1 MKPSTSTFHSIN
13 GLRYH
18 VRSWGEPGHPKLF
31 LFHGWMDVSASFQ
44 FLVDEL
50 KRDWHVI
57 APDWRG
63 FGLTQWNQGAYWFPE
78 YFADLDALLNVFS
91 PDAPANLVGHS
102 LGGNVVCIYGGIKPQ
117 RVKNI
122 ISLEGFGVPR
132 TEIAETAAQYA
143 KWLNEVANPTQFR
156 PYVSF
161 DAVAERLKKN
171 NPRLSDDR
179 ARFLARHWAKQESNE
194 KIELLSDPKHKI
206 AHAVRYRIDEALVC
220 WRAVTAPV
228 LWVGGADSWIRDW
241 LNESPE
247 QFAERKQA
255 FNKFSEATIRD
266 AGHMLHHDQP
276 AEVARVIEAFLH
288 HAS

>member
-1 MKPSTSTFHSIN
+1 MKPSASAFHGIN
-13 GLRYH
+13 GMRYH

-63 FGLTQWNQGAYWFPE
+63 FGLTQWNQGTYWFPE

-102 LGGNVVCIYGGIKPQ
+102 LGGNVACVYGGIRPQ
-117 RVKNI
+117 RVKSI

-132 TEIAETAAQYA
+132 TEIAETAQQYA
-143 KWLNEVANPTQFR
+143 KWLNEVANPPQFR

-206 AHAVRYRIDEALVC
+206 ANAMHYRIDEALVC

-255 FNKFSEATIRD
+255 FNIFSEATISD

-276 AEVARVIEAFLH
+276 AEVARVLETFLH
-288 HAS
+288 YAS